1 MNHEPTC
8 SIPKYVRKNYWQE
21 KILCRE
27 DVECKEDKT
36 GVSESDDHQSD
47 SNSAVDSPSGDS
59 GVAESRRAKDSC
71 AERDEFCGYF
81 RQRWSSDFHLPF
93 SSPPTPRH
101 RRQSTDWESC
111 QRDLVRYEHVHEPT
125 SLQFTDQY
133 WTYAGDGEDLDRKIQ
148 DSQHLERGQYDS
160 GYGFFQNDGT
170 TNGFAGNMLD
180 MCYAVNEQSWDLL
193 ETRTF
198 KLGVG
203 DTNATQAA
211 STASWLDD
219 SSFSKEIKFDFTPYI
234 KGMHEWNDNTNVP
247 TNRNLWMFIQTVYA
261 DGSNTGGLTPIELHN
276 SQITKFTDS

>member
-1 MNHEPTC
+1 MYGRTTG
-8 SIPKYVRKNYWQE
+8 KRKFSAG
-21 KILCRE
+21 KMSSA
-27 DVECKEDKT
+27 KKT
-36 GVSESDDHQSD
+36 KQASVK
-47 SNSAVDSPSGDS
+47 VTTTK
-59 GVAESRRAKDSC
+59 VI
-71 AERDEFCGYF
+71 
-81 RQRWSSDFHLPF
+81 
-93 SSPPTPRH
+93 PTPQSI
-101 RRQSTDWESC
+101 RRQVIRELQNRAEQKIRVQSVTNFAVTSANGG
-111 QRDLVRYEHVHEPT
+111 VPT
-125 SLQFTDQY
+125 SIYLSPLLLQGTADNQRIGNRVNVTSSVMNMFMNLLPYNSLTNTGPMPVMVKIWIARYKIRNTSNVANTTVATD
-133 WTYAGDGEDLDRKIQ
+133 
-148 DSQHLERGQYDS
+148 
-160 GYGFFQNDGT
+160 FFQNDGT

-211 STASWLDD
+211 NTASWLDD